1 MYNAKATGQ
10 LVKDDT
16 FRLIVKY
23 KSVNGQVPP
32 SFVPHFQTQSK
43 QKIQNVLPLPPN
55 MMLGCVKGWL
65 GEECVKNY
73 VDDILLEKKYKS

>member
-43 QKIQNVLPLPPN
+43 QKIQNVLPLPP
-55 MMLGCVKGWL
+55 L
-65 GEECVKNY
+65 
-73 VDDILLEKKYKS
+73 